1 MLFIHF
7 DFEGI
12 RTVGILIKNTKDY
25 SPGDVFYYKSKKKTY
40 GLLDIVC
47 DNLGSFMRS

>member
-7 DFEGI
+7 DFDGI

-25 SPGDVFYYKSKKKTY
+25 SPGDVFCYKSKKKTY
-40 GLLDIVC
+40 GD
-47 DNLGSFMRS
+47 GTS